1 MRNVIV
7 SAFIFLLA
15 SCAGSDWTLTQDS
28 TGKTYPA
35 QVPSTVAAVLLEN
48 GVELT
53 PEALEGSFTYSTV
66 FKAYDPSLHYTLR
79 FDGRLMTL
87 RFITPSV
94 LTAWAIMPISSST
107 GIRLPQRIPPSASL
121 P

>member
-15 SCAGSDWTLTQDS
+15 SCAGNNWTLTQDI
-28 TGKTYPA
+28 TGKSYPA
-35 QVPSTVAAVLLEN
+35 SVPSTVAAVLLEN

-79 FDGRLMTL
+79 FDGL
-87 RFITPSV
+87 
-94 LTAWAIMPISSST
+94 
-107 GIRLPQRIPPSASL
+107 GY
-121 P
+121 